1 MAWGTAAAAAP
12 PPVAWA
18 TEEGEAQPAPD
29 SFPVLGANVNAFPTL
44 GVAVKVKKTKK
55 QAMSL
60 ADFNASATP
69 STPGSGGYRAP
80 GSSGRGLPDDT
91 FLVLPTGPRA
101 REDGEEDSRPGL
113 GGAFRDYGGD
123 RGGGER
129 ESKYGASAPVRASA
143 SRTRLRRRSAA
154 RRLAADWFSE
164 RLAGGRRML

>member
-1 MAWGTAAAAAP
+1 
-12 PPVAWA
+12 VAWA
-18 TEEGEAQPAPD
+18 TADEGEPQPAPE
-29 SFPVLGANVNAFPTL
+29 SFPVLGAKESAFPAL

-101 REDGEEDSRPGL
+101 REEGEEDSRPGL

-143 SRTRLRRRSAA
+143 SRARLRRRSAA
-154 RRLAADWFSE
+154 RRLAAGRFSE